1 MSELFKKIWYS
12 IFLYKIVIFVLLCIL
27 SSFSQEVG
35 QSDGPY
41 TVCGKIT
48 GYKHGCQINIAIFSN
63 QGDYKKRKYTKANR
77 FVSEKTMDDTVSYC
91 FHGLKEGEYL
101 IVAYQDLNGDQKV
114 NTNFLGIPTEPYQFY
129 KPVGPFK
136 FPTFSNCKFEL
147 KNDFSGADLYFEK
160 R

>member
-1 MSELFKKIWYS
+1 MLESARLKKVICICKITVIILF
-12 IFLYKIVIFVLLCIL
+12 CTL

-35 QSDGPY
+35 QSDGQY
-41 TVCGKIT
+41 TLCGKIT
-48 GYKHGCQINIAIFSN
+48 GFKRGCQINIAIFSN
-63 QGDYKKRKYTKANR
+63 QADFKTKKYTKANR
-77 FVSEKTMDDTVSYC
+77 FVAEKTMCDTVIYC
-91 FHGLKEGEYL
+91 FHGLQEGEYL

-136 FPTFSNCKFEL
+136 WPTFSNCKFEL
-147 KNDFSGADLYFEK
+147 KNDFSGADLHFESS